1 MFAFLNP
8 LLEKFFLFGDVP
20 ANAESGSYIPLLVI
34 LSYVIATLGSF
45 TGLRLS
51 TDIRDAKS
59 QKTKKLLHWGGSFAF
74 GSGIWSMHFIGM
86 LAYKMDMAM
95 SYDPVLTVLSMIVAV
110 VIAYGVLA
118 IIGSTR
124 LNLLWIT
131 AGALLL
137 GSAICAMHYTG
148 MAAIKMDADLRYI
161 PSLFGWSYFIAAV
174 ASLAALLIVFVLGR
188 RGEGAQKLLWQIFA
202 AMVMG
207 AAICGMHYMGME
219 AAVFIPWADCRYNPM
234 QSFHTLAM
242 SVAVISSAVFAVALT
257 LSMYKSGDAAKEGDA
272 YSGNKIFLQLSL
284 LLSIFLIL
292 LTGSFLFLNGHERHY
307 EEKVIN
313 AAGLQRMLMI
323 RYVHNVYKIAAL
335 QDEEAKA
342 VILKQMRKDREY
354 MDINYQVFLDGEGML
369 ISAGDQREWMPK
381 KEIFQ
386 TDVNVAVNAA
396 KQEWERLQAIAGTI
410 LERNNTDFSSA
421 DYVAM
426 EAGLDT
432 AQQGQ
437 ARIIRLLQAVF
448 QEEDD
453 ALSLQQGIVLG
464 TGFLIFVLTLLYAR
478 NCIVK
483 PLNESRRAL
492 NKHRENLQ
500 QLVEEQTQDIAQ
512 ARDKLREEKSYL
524 TAIMDNMMQSLITI
538 DKSGKIKTFNK
549 WAEHIFGYKA
559 ADVAGENVKIL
570 MPEPHKSRHDGYL
583 QNYLNTGQAKIIGKT
598 SRDDVSAV
606 RADGEVFPISLDV
619 TEVNVNG
626 EPVFVGLISDISE
639 QHQKEE
645 NLRKARDD
653 AENAH
658 MRLQKETQTIKLLER
673 ITNAINESVDMQE
686 AIRICLQEICGFT
699 GWGAGHAYLVD
710 EAHQRLVPSKIWC
723 IQDSR
728 QYQALKKATETTIL
742 PSGVG
747 LPGQVYQK
755 KEAVWIENV
764 MQDQN
769 FPRARHVG
777 DMAVQAGFGF
787 PVLVKKDVVA
797 VLEFFAGKPEK
808 PSDDFMSMMASIGTQ
823 LGRVIEREKIEKARA
838 DAEKAN
844 QAKSEFLASMSHEL
858 RTPLNSILGLTQM
871 LVEDP
876 SLKEDDRSM
885 AGTVHKSA
893 NNLLEIVN
901 DILDISKIETGNIV
915 LEKAGFDFKNVVASV
930 METMT
935 PIASAKGITLHY
947 NFVKND
953 IPFLLGDALRVS
965 RVLTNL
971 VGNAVK
977 YTEEGGVEITINS
990 HPLPVSRKKSGPGI
1004 EIYCEVKDT
1013 GIGIAKENLG
1023 LIFDKFTQA
1032 DASISRKYGG
1042 TGLGLAITK
1051 ELVELMGGRIGVESA
1066 PGSGSMFWVKLP
1078 FAVAE
1083 KEEADKKTK
1092 QRRARQK
1099 KNAKS
1104 RMDAEKAYVLV
1115 AEDHLLNQDLLKRL
1129 LPRMGFEQFDMVENG
1144 KQAVE
1149 RFAEKIYD
1157 LILMD
1162 CHMPEQNGYEAT
1174 EEIRKA
1180 AGEKGQSVPIIALTA
1195 DAMKGT
1201 REKCLEAGMNDYL
1214 SKPID
1219 REELQNVL
1227 EQWFVFPDKDALQE
1241 KRREK
1246 EGESGIID
1254 LSMIKE
1260 YADTPEEIREFAEM
1274 FIAQSRESMALLKK
1288 NSTAGENTLW
1298 VEVAHKMKGG
1308 AGMWGAETLRMLCE
1322 KAQNMNKAS
1331 AKERKELFKKID
1343 AEYARVEAAL
1353 EKLTHDA

>member
-118 IIGSTR
+118 IIGSPR

-188 RGEGAQKLLWQIFA
+188 RGEGVQKLLWQIFA

-257 LSMYKSGDAAKEGDA
+257 LSMHKSGEETKEGDG
-272 YSGNKIFLQLSL
+272 YSGNKVFLQLSL

-292 LTGSFLFLNGHERHY
+292 LAGLSLFVDSDGRRY
-307 EEKVIN
+307 QDKVVN
-313 AAGLQRMLMI
+313 AAGLQRMLMT
-323 RYVHNVYKIAAL
+323 RYVHNVYQVMLAQDEDEKAKIIVALQNDRQSVDTNYQSFLQGGSLVISADGDREFIPENFLQEGMKQHVTMAQQKWHDLRGIVIGILEDERDDFSGIYYADMRAAL
-335 QDEEAKA
+335 TAAVQAQDN
-342 VILKQMRKDREY
+342 VISNLQHSFWQTVQKQRLR
-354 MDINYQVFLDGEGML
+354 
-369 ISAGDQREWMPK
+369 
-381 KEIFQ
+381 
-386 TDVNVAVNAA
+386 
-396 KQEWERLQAIAGTI
+396 QE
-410 LERNNTDFSSA
+410 
-421 DYVAM
+421 
-426 EAGLDT
+426 
-432 AQQGQ
+432 
-437 ARIIRLLQAVF
+437 
-448 QEEDD
+448 
-453 ALSLQQGIVLG
+453 IVLAL
-464 TGFLIFVLTLLYAR
+464 GFLTFVLTLIYAR
-478 NCIVK
+478 YRIVQ
-483 PLNESRRAL
+483 PITQSRQMMER
-492 NKHRENLQ
+492 HQENLQ
-500 QLVEEQTQDIAQ
+500 RLVEEQTQDIAQ

-823 LGRVIEREKIEKARA
+823 LGRVIEREKIEKART

-885 AGTVHKSA
+885 AGTAHKSA

-990 HPLPVSRKKSGPGI
+990 HP
-1004 EIYCEVKDT
+1004 
-1013 GIGIAKENLG
+1013 
-1023 LIFDKFTQA
+1023 QA
-1032 DASISRKYGG
+1032 
-1042 TGLGLAITK
+1042 
-1051 ELVELMGGRIGVESA
+1051 
-1066 PGSGSMFWVKLP
+1066 
-1078 FAVAE
+1078 
-1083 KEEADKKTK
+1083 
-1092 QRRARQK
+1092 
-1099 KNAKS
+1099 
-1104 RMDAEKAYVLV
+1104 
-1115 AEDHLLNQDLLKRL
+1115 
-1129 LPRMGFEQFDMVENG
+1129 
-1144 KQAVE
+1144 
-1149 RFAEKIYD
+1149 
-1157 LILMD
+1157 
-1162 CHMPEQNGYEAT
+1162 
-1174 EEIRKA
+1174 
-1180 AGEKGQSVPIIALTA
+1180 
-1195 DAMKGT
+1195 
-1201 REKCLEAGMNDYL
+1201 L
-1214 SKPID
+1214 S
-1219 REELQNVL
+1219 
-1227 EQWFVFPDKDALQE
+1227 
-1241 KRREK
+1241 
-1246 EGESGIID
+1246 
-1254 LSMIKE
+1254 
-1260 YADTPEEIREFAEM
+1260 
-1274 FIAQSRESMALLKK
+1274 
-1288 NSTAGENTLW
+1288 
-1298 VEVAHKMKGG
+1298 
-1308 AGMWGAETLRMLCE
+1308 
-1322 KAQNMNKAS
+1322 
-1331 AKERKELFKKID
+1331 
-1343 AEYARVEAAL
+1343 
-1353 EKLTHDA
+1353 